1 MTRILL
7 SAFLVAFGL
16 SGHVA
21 ARCSDAKVGDQ
32 FVWARYNDT
41 FIYPL
46 EDPLFNAITPHFSV
60 FESLGVIVNR
70 VTVTNVTL
78 DYMYRDEKFET
89 KGNALN
95 ISDVYG
101 NQADEFKGLC
111 EELWACSQFY
121 TQYQAKLADDDYDTR
136 ALCFDKLYYIINLDR
151 DEQEFR
157 IRENFVVDSC
167 WGGRRSSDFNNIT
180 ELKDLRDAICNDA
193 EGLVDR
199 LLFNV
204 NDTADPGAC
213 RAAVNCIKEGQENV
227 MNQLIEDGLINEEK
241 LGSALE
247 GESMDGIYSDTG
259 SVAFEVCFEKNASQ
273 IQETRDEC
281 LSRST
286 ATSQCPIPTY
296 TNRTE
301 APGCGYTPAQGALPV
316 CPALYAKMFDDFG
329 PGYPTDE
336 AGYVVATASI
346 KSLFIPCPLDR
357 TSADAVGFILFLRS
371 IFQYVVIA
379 TGQLKDALPNDFPY
393 IPFVLLNFIPKIIV
407 QSFDIVL
414 KQASYH
420 DGLIQA
426 AEIEALYENNKQLLR
441 ASAAIYDEVVC
452 RCVDDFSRPRKGYG
466 CDSIDNN
473 CDDVVDDCTEDNWPP
488 EIFVSAAIAQC
499 SNTWFGNESDA
510 RKCVTDLVSAL
521 DDCDESLSLDA
532 DDDFALNGTC
542 FDSQFTVIKTDT
554 CGNLAEPQVVPVFID
569 DGAPPNVTC
578 GFELID
584 RKQLLLLDTGA
595 SVLENVGLVY
605 SAQDGCGGDL
615 EVLVEVYSNEIED
628 FQSQEL
634 ALLFEDGKENDAAG
648 LYIAK
653 GICSTSS
660 NGQCIKD
667 PKFPSVRI
675 YRVVVSTED
684 LAGKPASTEC
694 SIVILPQNIFNKVDE
709 FDVDASTQRFFL
721 TSYSSTFAGPNQ
733 P

>member
-1 MTRILL
+1 M
-7 SAFLVAFGL
+7 
-16 SGHVA
+16 
-21 ARCSDAKVGDQ
+21 
-32 FVWARYNDT
+32 
-41 FIYPL
+41 
-46 EDPLFNAITPHFSV
+46 IT
-60 FESLGVIVNR
+60 
-70 VTVTNVTL
+70 
-78 DYMYRDEKFET
+78 
-89 KGNALN
+89 
-95 ISDVYG
+95 
-101 NQADEFKGLC
+101 
-111 EELWACSQFY
+111 
-121 TQYQAKLADDDYDTR
+121 TQT
-136 ALCFDKLYYIINLDR
+136 
-151 DEQEFR
+151 
-157 IRENFVVDSC
+157 
-167 WGGRRSSDFNNIT
+167 
-180 ELKDLRDAICNDA
+180 
-193 EGLVDR
+193 
-199 LLFNV
+199 
-204 NDTADPGAC
+204 
-213 RAAVNCIKEGQENV
+213 
-227 MNQLIEDGLINEEK
+227 
-241 LGSALE
+241 
-247 GESMDGIYSDTG
+247 
-259 SVAFEVCFEKNASQ
+259 
-273 IQETRDEC
+273 
-281 LSRST
+281 
-286 ATSQCPIPTY
+286 
-296 TNRTE
+296 
-301 APGCGYTPAQGALPV
+301 
-316 CPALYAKMFDDFG
+316 
-329 PGYPTDE
+329 
-336 AGYVVATASI
+336 
-346 KSLFIPCPLDR
+346 
-357 TSADAVGFILFLRS
+357 
-371 IFQYVVIA
+371 
-379 TGQLKDALPNDFPY
+379 
-393 IPFVLLNFIPKIIV
+393 
-407 QSFDIVL
+407 
-414 KQASYH
+414 
-420 DGLIQA
+420 A

-452 RCVDDFSRPRKGYG
+452 RCVDDFSRPRSKSQLLSLPRLEKQSIHLTLPICICATEGYG

-499 SNTWFGNESDA
+499 SNTWFENESDA